1 MKAHKRLFF
10 RIALSKF
17 ILGGFILGSLKGRED
32 NMKKIK
38 RIILNG
44 LMIATVLLVTMF
56 TRIPG
61 PLGYFN
67 IGDAAIFIAA
77 VMLGKKSG
85 FIAGAFG
92 SALADVFLGYAY
104 FAPITFFVKGLEGFV
119 IGYII
124 YKARGSKLINDEVV
138 RILAI
143 VAGCFIMVAGYF
155 FAEIYILRLFSTEYG
170 YIKALSELPINAVQG
185 GVSAFVG
192 YIIATSLSRIK
203 PLKQMI
209 NEI

>member
-1 MKAHKRLFF
+1 M
-10 RIALSKF
+10 
-17 ILGGFILGSLKGRED
+17 GSLKGREE
-32 NMKKIK
+32 NRKEIK
-38 RIILNG
+38 QIILNG

-56 TRIPG
+56 TKIPG

-67 IGDAAIFIAA
+67 IGDAAIIVAA

-85 FIAGAFG
+85 FVAGSFG

-124 YKARGSKLINDEVV
+124 YKAKGNKKINGNV
-138 RILAI
+138 INMLAI
-143 VAGCFIMVAGYF
+143 IAGCIVMITGYF
-155 FAEIYILRLFSTEYG
+155 LAEIYILGLFSTEYG
-170 YIKALSELPINAVQG
+170 YIKAISELPVNAVQG

-203 PLKQMI
+203 HL
-209 NEI
+209 N

>member
-1 MKAHKRLFF
+1 MQCKKCNLE
-10 RIALSKF
+10 
-17 ILGGFILGSLKGRED
+17 GREG
-32 NMKKIK
+32 NMNNLKRIK

-56 TRIPG
+56 TKIPG

-67 IGDAAIFIAA
+67 VGDAAIIIAA

-124 YKARGSKLINDEVV
+124 YKAVGSKLINDEVV

-143 VAGCFIMVAGYF
+143 VAGCIIMIAGYF
-155 FAEIYILRLFSTEYG
+155 FAEIYILRIFSTEYG
-170 YIKALSELPINAVQG
+170 YIKALSELPVNTVQG

-192 YIIATSLSRIK
+192 YIIATTLSRIK
-203 PLKQMI
+203 VVKQMI

>member
-1 MKAHKRLFF
+1 M
-10 RIALSKF
+10 
-17 ILGGFILGSLKGRED
+17 GGFILGRLKERED
-32 NMKKIK
+32 NVKKIK
-38 RIILNG
+38 RTILNG
-44 LMIATVLLVTMF
+44 LMIAAVLLVTMF
-56 TRIPG
+56 TKIPG

-67 IGDAAIFIAA
+67 IGDSSIIIAA

-85 FIAGAFG
+85 FIASAFG
-92 SALADVFLGYAY
+92 SALADVLLGYAY
-104 FAPITFFVKGLEGFV
+104 FAPVTFFVKGFEGFV

-124 YKARGSKLINDEVV
+124 YKASGSKVINDEVL

-143 VAGCFIMVAGYF
+143 IAGSIVMVTGYF

-192 YIIATSLSRIK
+192 YIIATSLSRING
-203 PLKQMI
+203 LKQMI
-209 NEI
+209 NGT